1 MFKKSFS
8 VLTFVAVGAGGITQT
23 GTPTSQKLKRNSK
36 RLLLHTRFL
45 QIPRSEQRMIDLE
58 NKGCKMLVQKVVVV
72 EEEASQGVASME
84 THSISLKLSLAR
96 DLEEAT

>member
-58 NKGCKMLVQKVVVV
+58 NKGCKMLVQKVVV